1 VYNRGDDQAGWK
13 HKEDSVTE
21 EDLRQQRLHNLGL
34 RTAPYATPEEVVA
47 ALGAVQAQD
56 YGGAAWALGLRLREA
71 TAAAIDAALAAGTI
85 LRTHVLRPTWHFVAP
100 ADIRWMLALTGPRVQ
115 AAMASQTR
123 RLGIDAATI
132 AAAKSAFA
140 AALQGGHYLT
150 RAELNAVLAR
160 AGISATDPLRH
171 GHLIMHA
178 ELEGLICSG
187 PRQGKQMTY
196 ALLDER
202 VPPTR
207 PLPRDEALA
216 ALTRRY
222 FTSHGPAT
230 IPDFVWWSGLTGA
243 DARTGLALV
252 GDALAQAQI
261 AGRTYWFPP
270 PAPPAPAPA
279 PVAYLLPNYDEYIV
293 AYADRSA
300 LHDPAAHDLDPRGNI
315 LFSHTIVL
323 DGRVVGAWKRT
334 LRRDA
339 VVLDTTLLAP
349 LSPAAT
355 AAVAAAAAR
364 YGAFLGLPVQ
374 RA

>member
-1 VYNRGDDQAGWK
+1 
-13 HKEDSVTE
+13 
-21 EDLRQQRLHNLGL
+21 
-34 RTAPYATPEEVVA
+34 VVA

-56 YGGAAWALGLRLREA
+56 YGGAAWALGLRMHAA
-71 TAAAIDAALAAGTI
+71 TAAAIDGALAAGTI

-123 RLGIDAATI
+123 SLGIDAATI
-132 AAAKSAFA
+132 AAAKSAIA
-140 AALQGGHYLT
+140 DALLGGHYRT
-150 RAELNAVLAR
+150 RAELNAALMR
-160 AGISATDPLRH
+160 AGIAATEPLRH

-207 PLPRDEALA
+207 PLTRDEALA
-216 ALTRRY
+216 ELTRRY

-243 DARTGLALV
+243 DARAGLAAT
-252 GDALAQAQI
+252 GAALTSEEI
-261 AGRTYWFPP
+261 SGRTYWFAPAAA
-270 PAPPAPAPA
+270 PAPPPA

-300 LHDPAAHDLDPRGNI
+300 VHDATAHALDARGNV
-315 LFSHTIVL
+315 LFSHTIVV
-323 DGRVVGAWKRT
+323 DGRVVGTWKRA
-334 LRRDA
+334 LKRAA

-355 AAVAAAAAR
+355 TAVAAAAAR
-364 YGAFLGLPVQ
+364 YGAFLGLPVELAS
-374 RA
+374 RSAEC

>member
-1 VYNRGDDQAGWK
+1 
-13 HKEDSVTE
+13 
-21 EDLRQQRLHNLGL
+21 
-34 RTAPYATPEEVVA
+34 
-47 ALGAVQAQD
+47 
-56 YGGAAWALGLRLREA
+56 
-71 TAAAIDAALAAGTI
+71 
-85 LRTHVLRPTWHFVAP
+85 
-100 ADIRWMLALTGPRVQ
+100 M
-115 AAMASQTR
+115 
-123 RLGIDAATI
+123 
-132 AAAKSAFA
+132 
-140 AALQGGHYLT
+140 
-150 RAELNAVLAR
+150 AR
-160 AGISATDPLRH
+160 AGIAAGDSLRY

-187 PRQGKQMTY
+187 PRQGKQFTY
-196 ALLDER
+196 ALLEER

-207 PLPRDEALA
+207 PLTRDEALA

-261 AGRTYWFPP
+261 AGRTQWFPP
-270 PAPPAPAPA
+270 SAPPAPAPA

-315 LFSHTIVL
+315 LFSHTIVV

-355 AAVAAAAAR
+355 EAVAAAAAR

>member
-1 VYNRGDDQAGWK
+1 M
-13 HKEDSVTE
+13 TE

-34 RTAPYATPEEVVA
+34 STAPYATPEAVVA

-56 YGGAAWALGLRLREA
+56 YPAAAWALGLRMGAA
-71 TAAAIDAALAAGTI
+71 TAATIDAALAAGAI

-115 AAMASQTR
+115 AAIAGPSR
-123 RLGIDAATI
+123 RLGLDAAMI
-132 AAAKSAFA
+132 AAANTALA
-140 AALQGGHYLT
+140 DALQGSHALT
-150 RAELNAVLAR
+150 RAELTAVLAR
-160 AGISATDPLRH
+160 AGIAATEPLRNA
-171 GHLIMHA
+171 HLLMHA

-207 PLPRDEALA
+207 PLTRDEALA

-243 DARTGLALV
+243 DARAGLALV
-252 GDALAQAQI
+252 GDALTSEEI
-261 AGRTYWFPP
+261 DGRTYWFAPG
-270 PAPPAPAPA
+270 APPTPMPTPTAH
-279 PVAYLLPNYDEYIV
+279 LLPNYDEYIV
-293 AYADRSA
+293 AYTDRRA
-300 LHDPAAHDLDPRGNI
+300 VHDAAAHDLDARGNI

-323 DGRVVGAWKRT
+323 DGRVVGTWKRT
-334 LRRDA
+334 LRRAA
-339 VVLDTTLLAP
+339 VVLETTLLAP
-349 LSPAAT
+349 LAPAAT
-355 AAVAAAAAR
+355 AAVAAATAR
-364 YGAFLGLPVQ
+364 YGAFLGLAVEP
-374 RA
+374 A